1 MMTWI
6 VVLENG
12 LVRRT
17 RKLSTRDVKT
27 LATVAA
33 SLDASNDIYNSTPII
48 DLEDIS

>member
-27 LATVAA
+27 LATVV
-33 SLDASNDIYNSTPII
+33 SRFDAENGIYNPTPII